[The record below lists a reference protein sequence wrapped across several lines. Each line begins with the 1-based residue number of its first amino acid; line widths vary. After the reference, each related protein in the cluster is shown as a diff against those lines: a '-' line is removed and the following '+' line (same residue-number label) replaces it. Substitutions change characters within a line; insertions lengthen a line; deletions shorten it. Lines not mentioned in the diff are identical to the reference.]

1 MKQSISSKSKR
12 FLRAASC
19 LLAVAL
25 TGCMGASTGSMS
37 QGGELTGV
45 AAGTAWSEPTPYG
58 MVLVKR
64 GSVKMGPEKQDTLW
78 GTPVPSKEISVES
91 FWMDET
97 EVTVAEYKQF
107 MYWVRDS
114 LIRER
119 LADPAYGGNELYKIE
134 EDREGNPIKP
144 YLNWSKPIPWKRATE
159 DEENAIKSLY
169 KTHPIDGTVMLDG
182 AQLNYYYEVY
192 DYAEAAKRRHRLNPS
207 ERVKNTDVTV
217 NPDEVVMIT
226 KDTAY
231 IDDNGNIVNQT
242 ITRPLSSE
250 WDFLNSYI
258 VNIAP
263 DTTCWV
269 NDFERANNEQYMRL
283 YFNHP
288 SYNNHPVVGVSW
300 EQANA
305 FCAWR
310 TNFLLAGLSGQ
321 AKYIQRYRL
330 PTEAEWEF
338 AARGREDNHFPWK
351 ESEET
356 KDERGCYNANYKPGK
371 GDYTGDG
378 NLISTRVGAYSPN
391 SNGLYDMAGNVA
403 EWTSTAYTESGVLQ
417 ADDINPDIHYNAA
430 PQDPYRMKKKV
441 VRGGSWKDV
450 NAFIRSDARPW
461 EYQNEQRS
469 YIGFRCVRTQV
480 GANTKGKKK

>member
-1 MKQSISSKSKR
+1 MKQFEVKLIHV
-12 FLRAASC
+12 LC
-19 LLAVAL
+19 GMLVLLL
-25 TGCMGASTGSMS
+25 GTLPSCMGTTGASMS
-37 QGGELTGV
+37 NGGELTGV
-45 AAGTAWSEPTPYG
+45 SVGPAWNEPAPYG

-78 GTPVPSKEISVES
+78 GTKVPQREISVES

-97 EVTVAEYKQF
+97 EVTVGEYKQF
-107 MYWVRDS
+107 IHWVRDS
-114 LIRER
+114 IIRER

-144 YLNWSKPIPWKRATE
+144 HLNWAKAIPWKRATE
-159 DEENAIKSLY
+159 DEQMAIESLY
-169 KTHPIDGTVMLDG
+169 KKHPIDGTVMLDG
-182 AQLNYYYEVY
+182 TQLNYYYEYY
-192 DYAEAAKRRHRLNPS
+192 DYAEAAKRRNRLNPAD
-207 ERVKNTDVTV
+207 RTRNTDIEV

-231 IDDNGNIVNQT
+231 IDEDGRIVNKS

-258 VNIAP
+258 VNIMP

-269 NDFERANNEQYMRL
+269 NDFQRANNEQYMRL

-288 SYNNHPVVGVSW
+288 SYNDHPIVGVSW

-310 TNFLLAGLSGQ
+310 TNYLLTGLRGQ

-338 AARGREDNHFPWK
+338 AARGRENNQYPWK
-351 ESEET
+351 NDKST
-356 KDERGCYNANYKPGK
+356 DERGCYQANYKAGK
-371 GDYTGDG
+371 GNFTADG
-378 NLISTRVGAYSPN
+378 NLISTRVGSYSPN
-391 SNGLYDMAGNVA
+391 ANGLYDMAGNVA

-417 ADDINPDIHYNAA
+417 ASDINPDVQYNAA
-430 PQDPYRMKKKV
+430 PDDAYKLKKKV
-441 VRGGSWKDV
+441 IRGGSWKDV

-480 GANTKGKKK
+480 GAGKSKRR